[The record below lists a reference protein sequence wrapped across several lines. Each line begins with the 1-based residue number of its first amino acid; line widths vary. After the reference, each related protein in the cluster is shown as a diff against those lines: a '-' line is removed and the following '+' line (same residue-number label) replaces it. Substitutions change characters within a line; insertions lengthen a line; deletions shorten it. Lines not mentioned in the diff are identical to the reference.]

1 MPPSRTRS
9 PGPGLPPSG
18 SVACSPVFLSALATT
33 GLRGSVGARAPL
45 CVQHPAHPCHPAP
58 LRDRAPTQGYEMTW
72 RLPRGGMVH
81 AFSRRGRGNQPP
93 GRCAV
98 CEPLSRVR
106 GLVATSPA
114 SSARGSFVVWWLT
127 RPPSPL
133 CCLRQ
138 RAGVRF
144 LSFSFFSFLFLLHV
158 DHPVFPASV
167 EEAAFPHCV
176 FLAPCQKAGD
186 LIRVDLFAGSLFR
199 SVAPHVSLY
208 ARTVLF

>member
-1 MPPSRTRS
+1 
-9 PGPGLPPSG
+9 
-18 SVACSPVFLSALATT
+18 
-33 GLRGSVGARAPL
+33 
-45 CVQHPAHPCHPAP
+45 
-58 LRDRAPTQGYEMTW
+58 MTW
-72 RLPRGGMVH
+72 RLLRGGMVH
-81 AFSRRGRGNQPP
+81 AFSRRGRENQPP
-93 GRCAV
+93 GRRAV
-98 CEPLSRVR
+98 CEPLSRVC

-114 SSARGSFVVWWLT
+114 SSARGSFVVRWLT